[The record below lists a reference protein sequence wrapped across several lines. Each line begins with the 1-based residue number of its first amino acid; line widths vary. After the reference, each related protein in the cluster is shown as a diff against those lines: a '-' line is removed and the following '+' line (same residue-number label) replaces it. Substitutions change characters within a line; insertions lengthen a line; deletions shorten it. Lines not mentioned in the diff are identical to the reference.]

1 MIYLHKFR
9 KGNEKLRKVV
19 EKDGKETREN
29 IKVVSSDL
37 ERLNK
42 KLDIFEKATMSM
54 MRGLISGGEFAPA
67 MMLFVP
73 KKKKN

>member
-1 MIYLHKFR
+1 MKNIED
-9 KGNEKLRKVV
+9 KGNENN
-19 EKDGKETREN
+19 DN
-29 IKVVSSDL
+29 MD
-37 ERLNK
+37 RLYK

-73 KKKKN
+73 KKKKNGEALNH